1 MTRSE
6 FNSIID
12 SIGQELA
19 TNTVNNK
26 KRIAGKNVEVYI
38 RSAYIMGANDSFNII
53 QENPDILRRKIGF
66 IQ

>member
-1 MTRSE
+1 MTRTE

-26 KRIAGKNVEVYI
+26 KRIASKNVEVYI
-38 RSAYIMGANDSFNII
+38 KRAYIRGANDSFNIV
-53 QENPDILRRKIGF
+53 QENPGILRRKIGF